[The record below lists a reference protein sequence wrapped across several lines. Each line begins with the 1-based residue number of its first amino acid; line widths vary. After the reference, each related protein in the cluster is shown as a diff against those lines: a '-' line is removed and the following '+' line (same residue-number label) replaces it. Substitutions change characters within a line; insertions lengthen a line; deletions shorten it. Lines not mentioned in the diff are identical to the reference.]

1 MIESALTTWL
11 PWALKLIVILVMM
24 WLSRPAERKSDE
36 DERRVQIVVLGDL
49 GRSPRMQY
57 HALSIARH
65 GGQVDLIG
73 YRDSD
78 LHPQIL
84 AEPGI
89 EVLSLAP
96 YPDALQS
103 RHGLLFVLLAPLK
116 VIFQVWA
123 LWSQLYLH
131 SRPPRWTLI
140 QNPPSIPTLAVA
152 LLACHLRDSRLVID
166 WHNFGYSILALKLGP
181 SHPLVTISR
190 LYEQFLAPYAHAH
203 LCVTHA
209 MARILASKFR
219 VFSVIFTLHDRPA
232 PIFRTISEEE
242 RMEFLGKL
250 PSLAVPL
257 CDDAGPVEPE
267 GISTPLLGA
276 KQSTNRLQCLDRLKR
291 RDTKLIVSA
300 TSWTPDEDFSLL
312 LEALEGYCI
321 SAKHSMDGCFP
332 NLMVII
338 TGKGPQKAAFE
349 ASIAASKASGKLSH
363 ASIQTTYFD
372 DIQDYAKL
380 LGAAD
385 LGISLH
391 TSSSGVDLPMKVVD
405 MFGAGL
411 PVLGWGGFESWAE
424 LVHEGRNGLGF
435 TSSQRLEE
443 NLKTLFSKDDK
454 TLRRLKNGAIEEG
467 KRRWDDEWDPVG
479 RKLFEF
485 VHSGKHERS
494 KAKVGI

>member
-1 MIESALTTWL
+1 MIDSALTTWL
-11 PWALKLIVILVMM
+11 PWALKLLVVLAMM
-24 WLSRPAERKSDE
+24 WLSSPAERKSDE
-36 DERRVQIVVLGDL
+36 DGRRVQIVVLGDL

-65 GGQVDLIG
+65 GGQVHLIG
-73 YRDSD
+73 YLDSD

-89 EVLSLAP
+89 EVRSLAS
-96 YPDALQS
+96 YPATLQS
-103 RHGLLFVLLAPLK
+103 RHGLQFILLAPLK
-116 VIFQVWA
+116 VIFQIWA

-152 LLACHLRDSRLVID
+152 LLACHLRSSQLVID
-166 WHNFGYSILALKLGP
+166 WHNFAYSILALKLGP
-181 SHPLVTISR
+181 NHPLVAISR
-190 LYEQFLAPYAHAH
+190 MYEQFLAPYAHAH

-209 MARILASKFR
+209 MARILADRFR
-219 VFSVIFTLHDRPA
+219 VSSVIFTLHDRPA
-232 PIFRTISEEE
+232 SIFRTISEQE
-242 RMEFLGKL
+242 RMNFLGKL
-250 PSLAVPL
+250 PSLAVPIY
-257 CDDAGPVEPE
+257 DGDGSVKSED
-267 GISTPLLGA
+267 ISTVSMGT
-276 KQSTNRLQCLDRLKR
+276 KQDTNPLQCLDRLKK
-291 RDTKLIVSA
+291 RDTKILVSA

-312 LEALEGYCI
+312 LEALEGYCH
-321 SAKHSMDGCFP
+321 SAKHSVDGGMP
-332 NLMVII
+332 NLLVII

-363 ASIQTTYFD
+363 ASIHTTYFN
-372 DIQDYAKL
+372 DIQDYATL

-411 PVLGWGGFESWAE
+411 PVVGWGGFESWAE
-424 LVHEGRNGLGF
+424 LVHEDRNGLGF
-435 TSSQRLEE
+435 TSSKRLEDI
-443 NLKTLFSKDDK
+443 LKTLFSKDDM
-454 TLRRLKNGAIEEG
+454 TLKRLKKGAVEEG

-479 RKLFEF
+479 CKLFEF
-485 VHSGKHERS
+485 VPRGNHEKS
-494 KAKVGI
+494 KARVRV

>member
-1 MIESALTTWL
+1 MIDSALTTWL
-11 PWALKLIVILVMM
+11 PWALKLIVVLVMM
-24 WLSRPAERKSDE
+24 WLSRPAERRRDE

-73 YRDSD
+73 YLDSD

-89 EVLSLAP
+89 EVLPLAS

-116 VIFQVWA
+116 VIFQIWA

-152 LLACHLRDSRLVID
+152 LLACHLRSSQLVID

-181 SHPLVTISR
+181 NHPLVVISR
-190 LYEQFLAPYAHAH
+190 MYEQFLAHYAHAH
-203 LCVTHA
+203 LCVTQA
-209 MARILASKFR
+209 MARILANKFR
-219 VFSVIFTLHDRPA
+219 VSSDIFTLHDRPA

-257 CDDAGPVEPE
+257 YDADGPVEP
-267 GISTPLLGA
+267 GDISTHSLGA
-276 KQSTNRLQCLDRLKR
+276 KQSTNLLQGLDRFKR

-312 LEALEGYCI
+312 LEALEGYCH
-321 SAKHSMDGCFP
+321 SAKNAVDGCLP
-332 NLMVII
+332 NLVVII

-349 ASIAASKASGKLSH
+349 ARIAASKASGKLSH

-372 DIQDYAKL
+372 DIQDYATL

-411 PVLGWGGFESWAE
+411 PVVGWGDFESWAE
-424 LVHEGRNGLGF
+424 LVHEDRNGLGF
-435 TSSQRLEE
+435 SSSERLE
-443 NLKTLFSKDDK
+443 NILKKLFSKDDN
-454 TLRRLKNGAIEEG
+454 TLRRLKRGAIEES

-479 RKLFEF
+479 RKLFDF
-485 VHSGKHERS
+485 VQSGKHENS
-494 KAKVGI
+494 KAKRGM